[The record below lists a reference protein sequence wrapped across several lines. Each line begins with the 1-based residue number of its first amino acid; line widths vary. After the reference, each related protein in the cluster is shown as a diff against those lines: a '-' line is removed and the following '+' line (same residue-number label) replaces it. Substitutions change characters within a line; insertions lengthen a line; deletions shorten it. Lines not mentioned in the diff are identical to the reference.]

1 MPSVESKAHARV
13 LQAAHRPVVRG
24 MCARHHWGVGST
36 ALCLSLL
43 SSVGLA
49 RAGTLTLQQ
58 TVRFALTHTPSI
70 AAKQAA
76 LAQAES
82 NYTRQRASEYPPV
95 VGSLQNQM
103 ERQSNYAGTLA
114 QYGVAPIP
122 NFSMN
127 TAQIGTQWTLYNGS
141 LNQILTKEY
150 YRQVEAARAD
160 LRQTETQ
167 TTAKLVEMF
176 FAIANQQHILDLAQ
190 ANLVYQQAL
199 LAVAQAKERAGMVAG
214 VDVLRAEVGVEQ
226 TQVALLNSQSDR
238 ETARESL
245 AQAIGASIDTGFAVP
260 SVLPE
265 PPVPGVSA
273 DALVTIA
280 QQNRPEIAEAQAS
293 VAIAQLSRATI
304 DTDLLPQ
311 VNVFAAFGNQTSP
324 TGFVDQ
330 QNQINQLNAQ
340 CPRYPN
346 EIECIGFPFSNV
358 ARGTPGFWDIGATST
373 IALPIVDYGTRAAA
387 HRSANKAVE
396 SAELAL
402 DSAKT
407 EAQADVT
414 ESLRSVETA
423 RQALSY
429 QRRAA
434 DLGLEAA
441 RIAQLQY
448 RGGLISLTD
457 TKAAQATSLQTQ
469 ADLFNAQIVYI
480 NGVVRL
486 RSALGTYDPI
496 AIVADL

>member
-1 MPSVESKAHARV
+1 
-13 LQAAHRPVVRG
+13 
-24 MCARHHWGVGST
+24 
-36 ALCLSLL
+36 
-43 SSVGLA
+43 
-49 RAGTLTLQQ
+49 LTLQQ
-58 TVRFALTHTPSI
+58 TVRYALSHTPSI
-70 AAKQAA
+70 AAKQAE

-82 NYTRQRASEYPPV
+82 NYTRQRAGEYPPV

-167 TTAKLVEMF
+167 TTQKLVEMF
-176 FAIANQQHILDLAQ
+176 FAIANDQHLFDLAQ

-199 LAVAQAKERAGMVAG
+199 FAVAQAKERAGMVAG

-226 TQVALLNSQSDR
+226 TQVALLNAQSDR

-245 AQAIGASIDTGFAVP
+245 AHAIGAAIDTSFAVP
-260 SVLPE
+260 AMLPQ
-265 PPVPGVSA
+265 PPLPNVST
-273 DALVTIA
+273 DTLISIA
-280 QQNRPEIAEAQAS
+280 QKNRPEIAEAQAS
-293 VAIAQLSRATI
+293 VAIAQLSRSSI

-311 VNVFAAFGNQTSP
+311 INVFAAFGNQTSP
-324 TGFVDQ
+324 TGFVDS
-330 QNQINQLNAQ
+330 QNQINQLNAE
-340 CPRYPN
+340 CPKYPN
-346 EIECIGFPFSNV
+346 EIECIGFPFPNV

-373 IALPIVDYGTRAAA
+373 FAIPIIDYGTRAAA
-387 HRSANKAVE
+387 HRSANKAIE

-407 EAQADVT
+407 QAQTDVS
-414 ESLRSVETA
+414 ESLRTA
-423 RQALSY
+423 QTALQAVTY
-429 QRRAA
+429 EHKAA
-434 DLGLEAA
+434 DLGAEAA
-441 RIAQLQY
+441 RIAELQY

-457 TKAAQATSLQTQ
+457 TKAAQATSLQAQ

-486 RSALGTYDPI
+486 RSALGTYDPN
-496 AIVADL
+496 AIVVDL